1 MKVLRH
7 KNRFFNN
14 GFNRR
19 SIKFLNF
26 KKISLR
32 FSIPAIIGVI
42 AFMLLYNCIYAISTY
57 KSENKSLNERTE
69 GLLKIAEAS
78 SVDPL
83 WQFNSKGLENIG
95 NALLGNNEVAAV
107 EIFDYN
113 NESLFKKE
121 KSGNQYDKKNLLP
134 TSKREVFKDDADLG
148 RIELTFTKYF
158 AMQEMNKTII
168 AGLGQAVAITAILW
182 LIIFLISK
190 SIVRSIKKLCDFVN
204 KISQGDLTSTIEIDS
219 KDEIGFLGEK
229 ILEMSANLS
238 HLIIKIDEVSNLLN
252 VSSTELAESTN
263 LNYELNKE
271 ISTAIEQIAQ
281 GASQQASEIS
291 DGVGEVNELADIIEK
306 VIVSTNILE
315 NEVAN
320 TEKLKNSGMEA
331 IINLSTKTKQNSE
344 FSDKINETLLNSQR
358 GVEEISK
365 VSETI
370 SQISSQTNLLALN
383 AAIEA
388 ARAGESGKGFAVV
401 AEEVRRLA
409 EQSSKSVNEIN
420 KIVSDIQLNSNNMS
434 KMITEINEILK
445 EQTNSTAQ
453 TDKIFKEIA
462 NAIQNTKI
470 RVEEVFLLGNNMEA
484 KKNKIVDMI
493 GDLSAIMEETASGSQ
508 EVSATVDEYS
518 KMIAK
523 LNTSSAGMK
532 DTAKTLSQ
540 SIGKF
545 VVSRNN

>member
-1 MKVLRH
+1 MKVLKL
-7 KNRFFNN
+7 KNGVLNN
-14 GFNRR
+14 IFKWR
-19 SIKFLNF
+19 SIKFWNF
-26 KKISLR
+26 KKISWR
-32 FSIPAIIGVI
+32 FSIPAIIAVI
-42 AFMLLYNCIYAISTY
+42 AFMVLINFITAISTY
-57 KSENKSLNERTE
+57 KSESKSLEERTE
-69 GLLKIAEAS
+69 GFLKIANAS

-83 WQFNSKGLENIG
+83 WQFNVNGLEDIG
-95 NALLGNNEVAAV
+95 NALLGNNEVAVV

-113 NESLFKKE
+113 NKSLFKKG
-121 KSGNQYDKKNLLP
+121 KSGYQYDKKNLLP
-134 TSKREVFKDDADLG
+134 TLKSEVFKDDASLG

-158 AMQEMNKTII
+158 AMQEISQTII
-168 AGLGQAVAITAILW
+168 TGIGQAAVITVILW

-190 SIVRSIKKLCDFVN
+190 SVVRSIKKLCDFVC

-229 ILEMSANLS
+229 ILEMSTNLS
-238 HLIIKIDEVSNLLN
+238 HLIIKIDEVSGLLN

-271 ISTAIEQIAQ
+271 ISTAIEQIAK

-306 VIVSTNILE
+306 VIASTNILE
-315 NEVAN
+315 KEVAN
-320 TEKLKNSGMEA
+320 TEKLKNTGMEA
-331 IINLSTKTKQNSE
+331 ISDLSTKTKQNGE
-344 FSDKINETLLNSQR
+344 FSGKINETLLNSQR

-370 SQISSQTNLLALN
+370 SEISSQTNLLALN

-388 ARAGESGKGFAVV
+388 ARAGDSGKGFAVV
-401 AEEVRRLA
+401 AEEVRKLA

-420 KIVSDIQLNSNNMS
+420 TIVGDIQLNSNNMS

-453 TDKIFKEIA
+453 TDKIFNEIA

-470 RVEEVFLLGNNMEA
+470 RVEEVFSLGNNMEI
-484 KKNKIVDMI
+484 KKNKIVEMM
-493 GDLSAIMEETASGSQ
+493 GDLSSIMEETASSSQ

-523 LNTSSAGMK
+523 LNASSAGMK

-545 VVSRNN
+545 VVIRNN

>member
-7 KNRFFNN
+7 KNRVFNK

-19 SIKFLNF
+19 NIKFWNF

-42 AFMLLYNCIYAISTY
+42 AFMLVYNFIYAISTY
-57 KSENKSLNERTE
+57 NSESKSLKERTE
-69 GLLKIAEAS
+69 GLLKIAEVS

-83 WQFNSKGLENIG
+83 WQFNSNGLEAIG
-95 NALLGNNEVAAV
+95 NALLENNEVATV
-107 EIFDYN
+107 EIFDN
-113 NESLFKKE
+113 NNKSLFKKG

-134 TSKREVFKDDADLG
+134 TSKREVFKDDEDLG

-168 AGLGQAVAITAILW
+168 AGLGQAVAMTVILW

-204 KISQGDLTSTIEIDS
+204 KISQGDLTSTMEIDS

-271 ISTAIEQIAQ
+271 ISIAIEQIAQ
-281 GASQQASEIS
+281 GASQQASDIS

-306 VIVSTNILE
+306 VIESTNILE
-315 NEVAN
+315 KEVAN
-320 TEKLKNSGMEA
+320 TEKLKNTGMEA
-331 IINLSTKTKQNSE
+331 ISNLSTKTKQNSE
-344 FSDKINETLLNSQR
+344 FSGKINETLLNSQR

-370 SQISSQTNLLALN
+370 SEISSQTNLLALN

-401 AEEVRRLA
+401 AEEVRKLA

-453 TDKIFKEIA
+453 TDKIFNEIA

-470 RVEEVFLLGNNMEA
+470 RVEEVFSLGNNMEI
-484 KKNKIVDMI
+484 KKNKIVEMM
-493 GDLSAIMEETASGSQ
+493 GDLSSIMEETASSTQ

-523 LNTSSAGMK
+523 LNASSARME

-540 SIGKF
+540 SIGKII
-545 VVSRNN
+545 VSTEN